1 MNRDE
6 SLLNYIKNEIL
17 VIKRSTINLDQNSFL
32 ANDEKQRAVCMTLI
46 NIGEA
51 VKQLS
56 AQVKLKYKYVDWK
69 GASSFLKLVW
79 SEGFGYSNNT
89 VVPADDRDIYLS
101 VRVRQSMSDEL
112 ISKIHSMGFV
122 CKALSLA

>member
-6 SLLNYIKNEIL
+6 ALLKYIKNEIS
-17 VIKRSTINLDQNSFL
+17 VIKRSTIGFSQNTFL

-56 AQVKLKYKYVDWK
+56 AQLKLKYKYADWK
-69 GASSFLKLVW
+69 GASSFRDVAAHKYGSLRMDDVW
-79 SEGFGYSNNT
+79 DVIEN
-89 VVPADDRDIYLS
+89 DLS
-101 VRVRQSMSDEL
+101 KFENQIKEI
-112 ISKIHSMGFV
+112 ISKTEHE
-122 CKALSLA
+122 